1 MELAERGVPRS
12 AEFSASPKF
21 MESVIVKP
29 DEFIRQT
36 GLSFSNPSLLRR
48 ALTHRSYLNE
58 HPEALEDNERLEYLG
73 DAALDFIAAVWL
85 YNRFP
90 EMDEGALT
98 RLRSALV
105 RTEQLAAFA
114 SELGLGEVIFLGKG
128 ECATGGRQRPALLCA
143 AFEAL
148 IGALYLDAGTETV
161 ISFIEPRFERAA
173 KAALEDER
181 LIDARS
187 ILQMWSQSE
196 FGEIP
201 AYRTTGTFGPDHDR
215 EFAVEV
221 SIGERVKADGRGR
234 SKQEA
239 SQAAA
244 ANALQK
250 LGLSNSTSAQRS
262 GK

>member
-1 MELAERGVPRS
+1 M
-12 AEFSASPKF
+12 
-21 MESVIVKP
+21 KP
-29 DEFIRQT
+29 DEFIRRA
-36 GLSFSNPSLLRR
+36 GLSFSDPSLLRR

-58 HPEALEDNERLEYLG
+58 NPEALEDNERLEYLG

-114 SELGLGEVIFLGKG
+114 FEIGMGEAIILGKG

-148 IGALYLDAGTETV
+148 IGALYLDAGIETV
-161 ISFIEPRFERAA
+161 VRFIEPRFERAA
-173 KAALEDER
+173 KAVLEDER
-181 LIDARS
+181 LVDARS

-196 FGEIP
+196 YGEIP
-201 AYRTTGTFGPDHDR
+201 NYQTTGTFGPDHDR

-221 SIGERVKADGRGR
+221 SIGKKVKADGRGR

-250 LGLSNSTSAQRS
+250 LGLSLSTIPQRS

>member
-1 MELAERGVPRS
+1 MR
-12 AEFSASPKF
+12 
-21 MESVIVKP
+21 P
-29 DEFIRQT
+29 DEFVRRT
-36 GLSFSNPSLLRR
+36 GLSFSDPRLLRR
-48 ALTHRSYLNE
+48 ALTHRSYINE
-58 HPEALEDNERLEYLG
+58 HPEELEDNERLEYLG
-73 DAALDFIAAVWL
+73 DAALDFIAAFWL

-128 ECATGGRQRPALLCA
+128 ESATGGRQRPALLCA
-143 AFEAL
+143 TFEAL
-148 IGALYLDAGTETV
+148 IGALYLDAGIETV
-161 ISFIEPRFERAA
+161 VNFIEPRFERAT
-173 KAALEDER
+173 KAVLEDER
-181 LIDARS
+181 LVDARS

-196 FGEIP
+196 LGEIP
-201 AYRTTGTFGPDHDR
+201 NYRTVGTFGPDHDR

-250 LGLSNSTSAQRS
+250 LGLNNSKISQRMDT
-262 GK
+262 

>member
-1 MELAERGVPRS
+1 MEILHQGDLGV
-12 AEFSASPKF
+12 ESPQDF
-21 MESVIVKP
+21 AQ
-29 DEFIRQT
+29 RL
-36 GLSFSNPSLLRR
+36 GLPFNNYLILTR

-58 HPEALEDNERLEYLG
+58 HPEALEDNERLEFLG
-73 DAALDFIAAVWL
+73 DAVLDFLVGAWL
-85 YNRFP
+85 YNHFP
-90 EMDEGALT
+90 EKAEGELT

-114 SELGLGEVIFLGKG
+114 FEIGMGEAIILGKG

-148 IGALYLDAGTETV
+148 IGALYLDAGIETV
-161 ISFIEPRFERAA
+161 VRFIEPRFERAA
-173 KAALEDER
+173 KAVLEDER
-181 LIDARS
+181 LVDARS

-196 FGEIP
+196 YGEIP
-201 AYRTTGTFGPDHDR
+201 NYQTTGTFGPDHDR

-221 SIGERVKADGRGR
+221 SIGKKVKADGRGR

-250 LGLSNSTSAQRS
+250 LGLNLSTIPQRS

>member
-1 MELAERGVPRS
+1 MR
-12 AEFSASPKF
+12 
-21 MESVIVKP
+21 P
-29 DEFIRQT
+29 DEFVRRT
-36 GLSFSNPSLLRR
+36 GLSFSDPCLLRR
-48 ALTHRSYLNE
+48 ALTHRSYINE
-58 HPEALEDNERLEYLG
+58 HPEELEDNERLEYLG
-73 DAALDFIAAVWL
+73 DAALDFIAAFWL

-128 ECATGGRQRPALLCA
+128 ESATGGRQRPALLCA
-143 AFEAL
+143 TFEAL
-148 IGALYLDAGTETV
+148 IGALYLDAGIETV
-161 ISFIEPRFERAA
+161 VNFIEPRFERAA
-173 KAALEDER
+173 KAVLEDER
-181 LIDARS
+181 LVDARS

-196 FGEIP
+196 LGEIP
-201 AYRTTGTFGPDHDR
+201 NYRTVGTFGPDHDR

-244 ANALQK
+244 VNALQK
-250 LGLSNSTSAQRS
+250 LGLNNSKISQRLDT
-262 GK
+262 

>member
-1 MELAERGVPRS
+1 
-12 AEFSASPKF
+12 
-21 MESVIVKP
+21 VKP
-29 DEFIRQT
+29 DEFVRRA
-36 GLSFSNPSLLRR
+36 GLSFSDPSLLHR
-48 ALTHRSYLNE
+48 ALTHRSYVNE
-58 HPEALEDNERLEYLG
+58 HPDALEDNERLEYLG
-73 DAALDFIAAVWL
+73 DAALDFIAAFWL

-114 SELGLGEVIFLGKG
+114 TELGMGEVIFLGKG

-143 AFEAL
+143 AFEAF
-148 IGALYLDAGTETV
+148 IGALYLDRGIDTV
-161 ISFIEPRFERAA
+161 VCFIEPRFERAA
-173 KAALEDER
+173 KAVLEDER
-181 LIDARS
+181 LVDARS

-196 FGEIP
+196 LGEIP
-201 AYRTTGTFGPDHDR
+201 NYQTTGTFGPDHDR

-221 SIGERVKADGRGR
+221 SIGESVKADGRGR

-244 ANALQK
+244 ANALEK
-250 LGLSNSTSAQRS
+250 LGLSLSKIPQRS

>member
-1 MELAERGVPRS
+1 M
-12 AEFSASPKF
+12 
-21 MESVIVKP
+21 KP

-73 DAALDFIAAVWL
+73 DATLDFIAAVWL

-114 SELGLGEVIFLGKG
+114 SELGLGDVIFLGKG

-161 ISFIEPRFERAA
+161 IDFIEPRFERAA
-173 KAALEDER
+173 RAALEDER

-201 AYRTTGTFGPDHDR
+201 DYRTTGTFGPDHDR

-250 LGLSNSTSAQRS
+250 LGLSNSTAAQRS